1 MVPDEVEVRTK
12 TTKNRGNKAA
22 TAAYKYLWL
31 FWFAKARL

>member
-22 TAAYKYLWL
+22 VAAYNISLVVL
-31 FWFAKARL
+31 VR